1 MSTSI
6 IFDMDGT
13 LFRTETI
20 LDKALDETFHF
31 LRKNERWEG
40 DTPIEQYREIM
51 GVPLPVVWETLL
63 PEYSVSVRDAADHYF
78 LNRLIENIRIGNG
91 ALYPGVVALFEKLT
105 AMNCTLYI
113 ASNGLIP
120 YLEAIVSHYGLHDW
134 ITATY
139 SIEHIETLNKSD
151 LVAHILT
158 THNIQEGFVVGD
170 RLSDIVAAQTNTL
183 TAVGCRFD
191 FSQEDELRQ
200 ADHVINRLADLPDIL
215 SKSHIS
221 VEGN

>member
-1 MSTSI
+1 MNTSI

-20 LDKALDETFHF
+20 LEKALDETFHF
-31 LRKNERWEG
+31 LCKNEGWEG
-40 DTPIEQYREIM
+40 DAPIEQYREIM

-63 PEYSVSVRDAADHYF
+63 PNYSMSVRAITDDYF
-78 LNRLIENIRIGNG
+78 LNRLIENIRSGNG
-91 ALYPGVVALFEKLT
+91 ELYPGVVALFEKLIS
-105 AMNCTLYI
+105 MNCTLYI

-139 SIEHIETLNKSD
+139 SIEQIETLNKSD

-158 THNIQEGFVVGD
+158 THNIQDGFVVGD
-170 RLSDIVAAQTNTL
+170 RLSDIAAAKANGL
-183 TAVGCRFD
+183 VSIGCRFD
-191 FSQEDELRQ
+191 FSQEEELQQ
-200 ADHVINRLADLPDIL
+200 ADYVVNQLVDIPEIVATRRVL
-215 SKSHIS
+215 L
-221 VEGN
+221 